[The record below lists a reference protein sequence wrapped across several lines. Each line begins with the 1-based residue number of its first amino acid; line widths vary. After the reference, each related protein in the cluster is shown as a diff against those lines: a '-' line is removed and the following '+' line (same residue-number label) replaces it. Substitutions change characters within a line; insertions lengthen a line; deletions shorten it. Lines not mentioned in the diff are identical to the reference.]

1 MAKVLCVILAV
12 LASFMLVE
20 SLDCNQCSVGVL
32 GVCLNSD
39 VVTCTNNSNSQ
50 CFTGR
55 ACKSTS
61 PTRKCFQH
69 DRPFPNI
76 ASSVGINL
84 QGCRENCTAGT
95 TNTTVLGATLS
106 TVVQCCDTDKCNP
119 VTISGATTTTTLS
132 LAAVLASALLA
143 SAWSTV

>member
-1 MAKVLCVILAV
+1 MAKVLCVILAA

-20 SLDCNQCSVGVL
+20 SLDCNQCNVGVL
-32 GVCLNSD
+32 GVCLNSE

-55 ACKSTS
+55 AS
-61 PTRKCFQH
+61 
-69 DRPFPNI
+69 FPNI
-76 ASSVGINL
+76 ASSIGINL
-84 QGCRENCTAGT
+84 QGCRENCTDST

-106 TVVQCCDTDKCNP
+106 TVVQCCNTEKCNP

-143 SAWSTV
+143 SAWSTL